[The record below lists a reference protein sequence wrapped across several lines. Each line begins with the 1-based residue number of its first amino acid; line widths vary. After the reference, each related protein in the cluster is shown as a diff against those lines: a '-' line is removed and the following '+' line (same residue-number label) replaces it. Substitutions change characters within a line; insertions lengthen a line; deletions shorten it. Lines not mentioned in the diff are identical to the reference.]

1 MNDYEVAPRPK
12 SRNALTK
19 IPGTSTQLVKDIHGA
34 IAAGVSYGVYMGMKQ
49 DKLEEAYYKK
59 YGKRR
64 R

>member
-1 MNDYEVAPRPK
+1 MNDYEVVPRPK
-12 SRNALTK
+12 SRKALTK
-19 IPGTSTQLVKDIHGA
+19 IPGASTQLVKDIHDA